1 MGFKQDGWWSYF
13 YFRITIYREK
23 GLEESRMGLERL
35 VKKIM
40 EIKYGDLHKQC
51 RKKKERMKLIDQ
63 RNI

>member
-1 MGFKQDGWWSYF
+1 
-13 YFRITIYREK
+13 
-23 GLEESRMGLERL
+23 MGLERL